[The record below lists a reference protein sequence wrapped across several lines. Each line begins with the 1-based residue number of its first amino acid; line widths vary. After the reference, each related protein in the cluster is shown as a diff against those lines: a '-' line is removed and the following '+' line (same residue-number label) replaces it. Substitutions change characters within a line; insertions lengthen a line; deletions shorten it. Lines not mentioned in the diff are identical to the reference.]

1 MVLDPLSA
9 LSVTSAALQ
18 LTSFVGSLIREGNQ
32 IYNSADGISAEHS
45 EFVKIAEKLASLSG
59 LLDESASSFPRDGKL
74 SVEEKELKLASAEC
88 KIEAQRFLEVLD
100 NLIVSDPHRRWNTF
114 RQAFKSVWHK
124 DELELMQKK
133 LDTLR
138 QQMVASLLV
147 VMRYAASSPGDLLD

>member
-1 MVLDPLSA
+1 MLDPLSA

-74 SVEEKELKLASAEC
+74 SIEEKELRREIAKNLRRRLLTLLGPLA
-88 KIEAQRFLEVLD
+88 IIVMMTMFLLFTGYWSLD
-100 NLIVSDPHRRWNTF
+100 R
-114 RQAFKSVWHK
+114 
-124 DELELMQKK
+124 
-133 LDTLR
+133 
-138 QQMVASLLV
+138 
-147 VMRYAASSPGDLLD
+147 

>member
-18 LTSFVGSLIREGNQ
+18 LTSFGGGLIREGNQ
-32 IYNSADGISAEHS
+32 IYNSADRISAEHS

-88 KIEAQRFLEVLD
+88 KIEVQRFLEVLN
-100 NLIVSDPHRRWNTF
+100 NL
-114 RQAFKSVWHK
+114 
-124 DELELMQKK
+124 
-133 LDTLR
+133 
-138 QQMVASLLV
+138 
-147 VMRYAASSPGDLLD
+147 